1 MTAQTVDQL
10 LRENQDLRHRL
21 EEAEDALRAVQAGEV
36 DAVLVEGE
44 REQVYTLET
53 ADKPYRLLVEQV
65 RHGAA
70 TLTTDGAIIYCNRRF
85 AELLGRPVK
94 SLLGKPIGGFVAPD
108 SRPLLEALLRDGQT
122 AEVQGEVLLQRA
134 DGPAPAYLNF
144 SPLHEGALG
153 LCLMVTDL
161 SEQRHYQ
168 ELKRTQVA
176 LRDSERRF
184 REMIDALPV
193 AIYTTDLQGRL
204 THFNSAAVEF
214 SGRAPEI
221 GVDSWCVTW
230 KLYRP
235 DGTPLPSAECAMALV
250 LKEGCAVG
258 GEETI
263 AERPDGTRVWFM
275 SYPRPL
281 LNTEGRLV
289 GAINMLLDIT
299 ERKQGEQAAALLS
312 AIVDSSDDAIISKDL
327 NGIITSWNQSAERL
341 FGYSAEEA
349 IGQSITMLIP
359 ADRPDE
365 EAEILNRLKRGE
377 RVDDFDTIRIRKDR
391 SLVQVSL
398 TISPIRDSERR
409 IVGASK
415 IARDITARKKMEAA
429 LKEADRRKDEFLAT
443 LAHELRNP
451 LAPIRNAVQIL
462 KVKGPPDPELKW
474 GREVIDR
481 QVQVMARLLEDL
493 LDVSRI
499 SRNRLELRKERVE
512 LVTVVEAALE
522 TSRPVIEAG
531 SHELTVALPP
541 EPIPLEADPVRLAQV
556 FTNLLN
562 NAAKYTEEGGRIRLS
577 VERQGSD
584 VKVSVLDNGIG
595 IIAEMLPRVFDIFA
609 QSPRALLRSPG
620 GLGIGL
626 SLVKGLVELPGGS
639 IEARSEGAGRGS
651 EFVVRLPVAVAKP
664 LPAAAPPK
672 EDGEPK
678 PATKCRIL
686 IVDDNEDSADSLAM
700 LLKIKGYEVET
711 AYDGVQAVEAAGTL
725 RPNVVLLDIGM
736 PKLNGYDACWRIRQ
750 QPWGQGMFLIA
761 LTGWGQEEDRRRTE
775 EAGFNQH
782 MVKPVDPAALMKLL
796 ASLSV
801 QQGGQLS
808 KRGR

>member
-1 MTAQTVDQL
+1 M
-10 LRENQDLRHRL
+10 RENEDLRHRL
-21 EEAEDALRAVQAGEV
+21 EEAEDALRALRAGEV

-44 REQVYTLET
+44 REQVFTLET
-53 ADKPYRLLVEQV
+53 ADKPYRLLVERVPQ
-65 RHGAA
+65 GAA
-70 TLTTDGAIIYCNRRF
+70 MLTVDGAIIYCNHRF
-85 AELLGRPVK
+85 AELLKRPLH
-94 SLLGKPIGGFVAPD
+94 SLLGKPIGRFVVPD
-108 SRPLLEALLRDGQT
+108 GKPIIEALLRDGQT
-122 AEVQGEVLLQRA
+122 ADAQGEVHLQRA
-134 DGPAPAYLNF
+134 DGTPVPVYLGV
-144 SPLHEGALG
+144 SALQEGALG

-168 ELKRTQVA
+168 ALQRTQAA
-176 LRDSERRF
+176 LRENERRF

-204 THFNSAAVEF
+204 THFNPAAVEF
-214 SGRAPEI
+214 SGRVPQL

-235 DGTPLPSAECAMALV
+235 DGTPLPHEECAMALA
-250 LKEGCAVG
+250 LKEGRAVR

-263 AERPDGTRVWFM
+263 AERPDGKRIWFM
-275 SYPRPL
+275 PYPTPL
-281 LNTEGRLV
+281 RDAEGRLV

-299 ERKQGEQAAALLS
+299 ERKHGEQAAALLS
-312 AIVDSSDDAIISKDL
+312 AIVDFSEDAIISKDL
-327 NGIITSWNQSAERL
+327 NGIITSWNKGAVRL
-341 FGYSAEEA
+341 FGYSAEET

-359 ADRPDE
+359 ANRRDE
-365 EAEILNRLKRGE
+365 ESEILNRLRRGQ
-377 RVDDFDTIRIRKDR
+377 RVEHFDTIRIRKDR
-391 SLVQVSL
+391 SLVQISL
-398 TISPIRDSERR
+398 TISPVKDSGGR

-415 IARDITARKKMEAA
+415 IARDITARKEMEAA

-462 KVKGPPDPELKW
+462 KAKGPPDPELKW

-531 SHELTVALPP
+531 GHALTVTLPP
-541 EPIPLEADPVRLAQV
+541 EPIHLEADPLRLAQV
-556 FTNLLN
+556 LANLLN

-577 VERQGSD
+577 AERQGSD
-584 VKVSVLDNGIG
+584 VIVSVKDNGIG
-595 IIAEMLPRVFDIFA
+595 IIAEMLPRIFDIFA

-626 SLVKGLVELPGGS
+626 SLVKGLVELHGGN
-639 IEARSEGAGRGS
+639 IEARSGGANRGS
-651 EFVVRLPVAVAKP
+651 EFVVRLPVGVATP

-686 IVDDNEDSADSLAM
+686 IVDDNPDSADSLAM
-700 LLKIKGYEVET
+700 LLQIKGYEVGT
-711 AYDGVQAVEAAGTL
+711 AYDGEQAVEAAGTL
-725 RPNVVLLDIGM
+725 RPDVVLLDIGM

-796 ASLSV
+796 ASLSAE
-801 QQGGQLS
+801 Q
-808 KRGR
+808 RGRLTKR